1 MIYVNAR
8 FLTQEVTGVQRFAEM
23 ISLSLNNKIN
33 NITFLC
39 PSGVLRESVGKKL
52 NVKLI
57 GNCQGHFWEQV
68 ELPLFLKKNGSPLLI
83 NLGSTGPI
91 FYRNKIVTH
100 HDITYLKYPRSY
112 SVAFLI
118 FYKIVIPFILR
129 TSRHLITVSQFSRE
143 EIVNAYNYPKE
154 NISVVYNATDESFR
168 PASTTETPN
177 DDRYLLSVSSRNFH
191 KNHHGMIGAFKRAL
205 QISPENKNIKIK
217 IIGKTARSFSK
228 QGYAL
233 ECNSD
238 NIEFLG
244 RVNDEELIN
253 LYQNATAFIFPSFY
267 EGFGIPPLEA
277 QSCGCPVISSNAA
290 SMPEVL
296 AESVLYFDPHSLEDM
311 SEKINRIM
319 MDENLRGSLSQKGL
333 KNTRRFSWEKS
344 AEELIKIIN
353 KFV

>member
-23 ISLSLNNKIN
+23 ISLSLKNKIN

-39 PSGVLRESVGKKL
+39 PSGVLRESVAKKL
-52 NVKLI
+52 NVKFI
-57 GNCQGHFWEQV
+57 GHSQGHFWEQV
-68 ELPLFLKKNGSPLLI
+68 ELPIFLKNNGSPLLL

-91 FYRNKIVTH
+91 FYKNKIVTH

-112 SVAFLI
+112 SVAFLT
-118 FYKIVIPFILR
+118 FYKIVMPFILK
-129 TSRHLITVSQFSRE
+129 TSRHLITVSQFSRG

-154 NISVVYNATDESFR
+154 KISVVYNATDESFH
-168 PASTTETPN
+168 PASTSETPHG
-177 DDRYLLSVSSRNFH
+177 DRYLLSVSSRNFH
-191 KNHHGMIGAFKRAL
+191 KNHHGMIRAFKSAL
-205 QISPENKNIKIK
+205 QASPNNKNIKIK

-233 ECNSD
+233 ECNSE

-296 AESVLYFDPHSLEDM
+296 AESVLYFDPHNQEDM
-311 SEKINRIM
+311 SQKINRII
-319 MDENLRGSLSQKGL
+319 MDEDLRESLSQKGL
-333 KNTRRFSWEKS
+333 NNARRFSWDKS
-344 AEELIKIIN
+344 AEELIKVIN
-353 KFV
+353 KLV

>member
-1 MIYVNAR
+1 
-8 FLTQEVTGVQRFAEM
+8 
-23 ISLSLNNKIN
+23 
-33 NITFLC
+33 
-39 PSGVLRESVGKKL
+39 
-52 NVKLI
+52 
-57 GNCQGHFWEQV
+57 
-68 ELPLFLKKNGSPLLI
+68 
-83 NLGSTGPI
+83 
-91 FYRNKIVTH
+91 
-100 HDITYLKYPRSY
+100 
-112 SVAFLI
+112 
-118 FYKIVIPFILR
+118 
-129 TSRHLITVSQFSRE
+129 
-143 EIVNAYNYPKE
+143 
-154 NISVVYNATDESFR
+154 
-168 PASTTETPN
+168 
-177 DDRYLLSVSSRNFH
+177 
-191 KNHHGMIGAFKRAL
+191 MIGAFKRAL

-311 SEKINRIM
+311 SEK
-319 MDENLRGSLSQKGL
+319 
-333 KNTRRFSWEKS
+333 
-344 AEELIKIIN
+344 LIA
-353 KFV
+353 